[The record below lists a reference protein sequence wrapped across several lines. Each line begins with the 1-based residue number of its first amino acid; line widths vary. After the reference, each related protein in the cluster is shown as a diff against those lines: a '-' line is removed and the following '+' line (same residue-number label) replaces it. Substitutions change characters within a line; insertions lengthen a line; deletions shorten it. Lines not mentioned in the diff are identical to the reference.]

1 LEINLKPMKLSFL
14 SIPVS
19 ILNKVSAM
27 NTYTEAA
34 LDK

>member
-1 LEINLKPMKLSFL
+1 MNLKPMQLSFL
-14 SIPVS
+14 SIPIS

-27 NTYTEAA
+27 DIHTEAA